1 MSFFSRLSELRG
13 VFVVLHG
20 IILSMDKNERERN
33 EHFQG
38 FARLLWSELQTALH
52 DLIREP
58 EDIIAQRAYDL
69 AVHIIENLSLHDFEP
84 YTYEVAKAEITEDE
98 DNPISHIPDLTE
110 WPTTEPSGPPT
121 SEPR

>member
-1 MSFFSRLSELRG
+1 
-13 VFVVLHG
+13 LHG
-20 IILSMDKNERERN
+20 IILSMDKNERERD